1 MPVGVS
7 LIASIEGDNNFQEHH
22 QPAGGVVLSRS
33 TAAGAVVFYASPM
46 VVWNTPTE
54 ATGHEEHDHEH
65 DFATIAAATV
75 ADDYTAF
82 AGLGARFRVSPT
94 VFAVGEYSPRVAGHA
109 PGRGAW
115 GVAVEKHTRGHM
127 FQINVTNSFGTTFG
141 QIARGGDRHNIYL
154 GFNLARRF

>member
-1 MPVGVS
+1 
-7 LIASIEGDNNFQEHH
+7 
-22 QPAGGVVLSRS
+22 
-33 TAAGAVVFYASPM
+33 
-46 VVWNTPTE
+46 
-54 ATGHEEHDHEH
+54 
-65 DFATIAAATV
+65 
-75 ADDYTAF
+75 
-82 AGLGARFRVSPT
+82 
-94 VFAVGEYSPRVAGHA
+94 VAGHA